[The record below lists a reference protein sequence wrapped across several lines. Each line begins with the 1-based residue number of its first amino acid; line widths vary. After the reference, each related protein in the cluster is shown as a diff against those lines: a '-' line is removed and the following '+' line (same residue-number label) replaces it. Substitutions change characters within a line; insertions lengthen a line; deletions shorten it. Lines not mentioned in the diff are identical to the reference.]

1 MPTLR
6 KRRSTAAAHAD
17 ADADADA
24 ANASAGDGNGGG
36 QLLLQAGG
44 EEATAKNDDEAE
56 AALAAAKET
65 RRAKA
70 KKRRLEAKQRLP
82 RFEVLVEQGLMPLVV
97 DLLSDSPKGLFSLY
111 CVSKRSQ
118 PFLTREVVVKS
129 SVYRGGNSREIMSDL
144 VRRIEKRSIFLPSAV
159 RMLRLING
167 RRCENLSDCWGY
179 NLRTQKHT
187 NLATAHYISRPF
199 GLCICKDCV
208 KGLTTSIPYSHFASA
223 NERVDDRTLDVPFY
237 DSQGKRQGPVVSTR
251 EIKQIEKAYR
261 GADERMPI
269 LNQILKEMD
278 DDADDDED
286 AVIKSVVE
294 THKDAESKAGA
305 FIDARNQIES
315 QRYNT
320 SQNERS
326 SKKLAKMKE
335 IYEQLS
341 DHLEDCEHKG
351 LALEV
356 EWKESYGIASATFQ
370 CGLSGELLSSLFGSV
385 SSASKKRIRE
395 TADEIRRVYTLAAS
409 KGLLRTPTS
418 YLAMLSGSSDDIQR
432 AIYAY
437 AASEASGQL
446 NLLFPS
452 SSGNVE
458 WLDAHASPSSG
469 DICERILS
477 FHSGRWFD
485 TMFSFLAVSSDDG
498 EENVGLLRELAKV
511 IWRERWYAETWADG
525 SYTSFNRESWNRTD
539 IEVTREAV
547 PVVLERY
554 RQMKSRVSE
563 YVARLEVVEF
573 MNDTAPPPNN
583 PGQIVTRRRV
593 IESLYKDKDG
603 QRLAFGRNY
612 GSLLNRHRGMFVNPS
627 RYSRL
632 FS

>member
-17 ADADADA
+17 ADA
-24 ANASAGDGNGGG
+24 ANTSAGDGNGGG

-44 EEATAKNDDEAE
+44 EEATAKNDDEA
-56 AALAAAKET
+56 ET

-129 SVYRGGNSREIMSDL
+129 SVYCGGNSREIMSDL

-208 KGLTTSIPYSHFASA
+208 KGLTTSIPYSHFASS

-237 DSQGKRQGPVVSTR
+237 DSQGKRQGPVVTTR

-294 THKDAESKAGA
+294 THKDAESKADA
-305 FIDARNQIES
+305 FIDARSQIES

-341 DHLEDCEHKG
+341 HCLEDCEHKG

-356 EWKESYGIASATFQ
+356 EWKESYGHASATFQ

-446 NLLFPS
+446 NLLFRS

-477 FHSGRWFD
+477 FRSGRWFD

-525 SYTSFNRESWNRTD
+525 SYTSFNRESWNRTV
-539 IEVTREAV
+539 EVTREAV

-573 MNDTAPPPNN
+573 MNDTALPPNN

-627 RYSRL
+627 RYSHL